1 MSRTE
6 PGGAVTPSQRILA
19 PNAASGEGASGGIDT
34 LPTQRHQTRQDLPLL
49 VGLATVALTAVYFI
63 SDLIEVAQGGFS
75 TFRLVLTYVGEAALP
90 LFVIGLY
97 AVQRPRIGRLGF
109 LGAIAYAYSY
119 VFFTSTVIYALIS
132 GTPNYKALAKVF
144 GAWMTVHG
152 LILLLGGL
160 AFGLAVVRAGVLP
173 RWTGVCLM
181 TGVVLVVAA
190 SGLPDIARTVAAAV
204 PAVAF
209 IGMGTALL
217 RDRNTA
223 TRPPVLAH
231 PTAKDD
237 MARPQQRGRGQ
248 S

>member
-6 PGGAVTPSQRILA
+6 PGGAVTPTQRIPA
-19 PNAASGEGASGGIDT
+19 ANAASGEGASGAIDT
-34 LPTQRHQTRQDLPLL
+34 LPTQRHQTRPDLPLL
-49 VGLATVALTAVYFI
+49 VGLATVAFTAVYFI

-75 TFRLVLTYVGEAALP
+75 TFRLVLTYAGEATLP
-90 LFVIGLY
+90 LFVMGLY

-160 AFGLAVVRAGVLP
+160 AFGPAVIRAGVLP

-181 TGVVLVVAA
+181 TGVVLVVVA

-204 PAVAF
+204 PAMAF

-223 TRPPVLAH
+223 RCGRSSLSPPPGFH
-231 PTAKDD
+231 P
-237 MARPQQRGRGQ
+237 R
-248 S
+248 